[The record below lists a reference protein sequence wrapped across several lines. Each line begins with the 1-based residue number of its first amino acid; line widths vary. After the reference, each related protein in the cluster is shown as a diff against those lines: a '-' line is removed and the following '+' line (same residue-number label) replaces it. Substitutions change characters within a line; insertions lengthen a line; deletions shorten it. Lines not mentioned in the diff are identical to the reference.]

1 MDELICHGR
10 RERLRWETIK
20 RAYSFNY
27 RSPFKTD
34 GWMHKPLKG
43 KKSNRHGQLRK
54 IQNEE
59 VDVID
64 SELIFFCGEELC
76 TFAQHEGGKINW
88 KKLM

>member
-1 MDELICHGR
+1 MVRNDQSELARLIIVLHSKQMDERTSLS
-10 RERLRWETIK
+10 K
-20 RAYSFNY
+20 A
-27 RSPFKTD
+27 
-34 GWMHKPLKG
+34 

-59 VDVID
+59 VYVID
-64 SELIFFCGEELC
+64 SEFIFFCGEELC

>member
-1 MDELICHGR
+1 
-10 RERLRWETIK
+10 
-20 RAYSFNY
+20 
-27 RSPFKTD
+27 
-34 GWMHKPLKG
+34 MHKPLKG

-59 VDVID
+59 VYVID